1 MGGGVR
7 GTSTTATISHRHMM
21 MLIIGRSDEVYRYI
35 PEFLSRLKAV
45 VFRDGEHTQEAFA
58 AAEVVVP
65 DGRIV
70 FLARR
75 IENIDLD
82 LFAVQHH
89 LQANSPP
96 PQKGATPAKEKHKAK
111 GGEKKRAEERW
122 INNGEIVHFP
132 TVRINITIGGGAA
145 VCGF

>member
-1 MGGGVR
+1 MR
-7 GTSTTATISHRHMM
+7 CI
-21 MLIIGRSDEVYRYI
+21 RYI

-89 LQANSPP
+89 LQANAPP

-111 GGEKKRAEERW
+111 GGEKKNEQKSA
-122 INNGEIVHFP
+122 G
-132 TVRINITIGGGAA
+132 
-145 VCGF
+145 

>member
-1 MGGGVR
+1 MR
-7 GTSTTATISHRHMM
+7 CI
-21 MLIIGRSDEVYRYI
+21 RYI

-89 LQANSPP
+89 LQANPRHRRKRAQHPRKKSTK
-96 PQKGATPAKEKHKAK
+96 QRE
-111 GGEKKRAEERW
+111 EKKNEQKSA
-122 INNGEIVHFP
+122 G
-132 TVRINITIGGGAA
+132 
-145 VCGF
+145 